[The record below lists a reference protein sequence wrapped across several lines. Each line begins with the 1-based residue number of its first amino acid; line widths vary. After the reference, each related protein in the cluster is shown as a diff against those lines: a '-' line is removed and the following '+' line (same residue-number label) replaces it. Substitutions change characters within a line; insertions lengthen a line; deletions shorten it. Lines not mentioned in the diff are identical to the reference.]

1 MIVMKILFLLCNF
14 KKKTLAFENPF
25 RDSPALG
32 CSSLRCHN
40 CDRRRRRDMYYYRR
54 KRRFYDPF
62 QLGPSLLLPQV
73 LNLFSY
79 RVYVLSRKEN
89 RKIIILEVLGNDVLS
104 DESNAECD
112 KDCSLSCRIFI
123 QDSII

>member
-1 MIVMKILFLLCNF
+1 MIEEEEICTIIEENVFL
-14 KKKTLAFENPF
+14 
-25 RDSPALG
+25 
-32 CSSLRCHN
+32 SSS
-40 CDRRRRRDMYYYRR
+40 
-54 KRRFYDPF
+54 
-62 QLGPSLLLPQV
+62 GLLPSPIS
-73 LNLFSY
+73 LFSY